1 MVESQGNEQV
11 LVAGPLFLDVV
22 MGPLGHAPV
31 PGQEQWVPGCALA
44 PGGSTHVVPLA
55 RRSGA
60 ACWAACWAPGPRHT
74 PVRYR

>member
-1 MVESQGNEQV
+1 MVESQGSEQV

-44 PGGSTHVVPLA
+44 PGGAANQAVALA
-55 RRSGA
+55 RLGA
-60 ACWAACWAPGPRHT
+60 RAAPAS
-74 PVRYR
+74 